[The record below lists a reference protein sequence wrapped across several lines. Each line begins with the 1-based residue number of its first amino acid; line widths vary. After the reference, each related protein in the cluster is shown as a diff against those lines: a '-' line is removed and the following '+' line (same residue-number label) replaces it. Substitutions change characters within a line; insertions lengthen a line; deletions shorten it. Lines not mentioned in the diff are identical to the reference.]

1 MNRKNI
7 LVSVIR
13 FIMKFGAALGAGG
26 FWGML
31 VALLLK
37 EPLALGGDD
46 ALLLIALPVTLLFMV
61 SIWSR
66 LPRILRL
73 EQ

>member
-1 MNRKNI
+1 MNRKNFHI
-7 LVSVIR
+7 SAVR
-13 FIMKFGAALGAGG
+13 FIVKFGAAFGAGG

-46 ALLLIALPVTLLFMV
+46 ALFFIALPVTLVFMV

-66 LPRILRL
+66 LPRILKL
-73 EQ
+73 ER

>member
-37 EPLALGGDD
+37 EPLALGGTMHFC
-46 ALLLIALPVTLLFMV
+46 LLHYP
-61 SIWSR
+61 
-66 LPRILRL
+66 
-73 EQ
+73 